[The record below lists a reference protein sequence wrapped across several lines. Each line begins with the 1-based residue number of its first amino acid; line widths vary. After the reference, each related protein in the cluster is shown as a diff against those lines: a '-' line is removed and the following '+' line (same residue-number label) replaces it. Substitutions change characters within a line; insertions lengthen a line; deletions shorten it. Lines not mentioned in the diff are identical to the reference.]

1 MLQLFFYFFIAW
13 VLRET
18 YGHYD
23 SSFVLL
29 LTTGYSL
36 TLLGMT
42 LPKQIF
48 ACLNKT
54 LFSKILFSV
63 AVLYFCAAL
72 WMSPG
77 IVYSTSPTLLSR
89 LTELLAVLF
98 GVAAVLVAAASV
110 KRFGDLLYTLRIT
123 FWLAAALL
131 LATRVLTLLISPNPY
146 IDGFTL
152 TTRASDYL
160 LSGLNPYTQTY
171 ADLYNGGYDYT
182 PGLNYW
188 PAYYLWSAPFR
199 WLGDIRLGNIF
210 ADAVTLILLLKLM
223 AEFGVD
229 ESLSYLVALSWLSFP
244 VSLFVLEQAWIE
256 PVIIMLMT
264 GLIWCGW
271 TKRWVVAGILLG
283 ALSGMKQHM
292 LLLSV
297 LTLFY
302 FYRHCARREFY
313 KVLGWTGVTFTMIV
327 APFLLASPQAFIR
340 QTIVTYLQREIRVD
354 SLSLTAYLA
363 NEHNLF
369 IANWPLITV
378 YLVAFLISAVVM
390 FKANPATWH
399 HWSIALFISYGVLFL
414 IGKQAFCNYYYL
426 LAFIALLAQVA
437 SGMTQAG
444 RTIPVQSGFAEYG
457 PRRE

>member
-23 SSFVLL
+23 GSFVLL
-29 LTTGYSL
+29 LTAGYSL
-36 TLLGMT
+36 TLLGMA

-54 LFSKILFSV
+54 LLWKSLFSA
-63 AVLYFCAAL
+63 AVLYFCAAI
-72 WMSPG
+72 WIKPG
-77 IVYSTSPTLLSR
+77 IVYPASAELLS
-89 LTELLAVLF
+89 LLKQLLGVSF
-98 GVAAVLVAAASV
+98 GVAAVYVLLAMFSGQALRPWMRIVFWAAAILMIAV
-110 KRFGDLLYTLRIT
+110 
-123 FWLAAALL
+123 
-131 LATRVLTLLISPNPY
+131 RVRTLLVSPNPY
-146 IDGFTL
+146 IDVFGL

-160 LSGLNPYTQTY
+160 LSGLNPYTQPY
-171 ADLYNGGYDYT
+171 ADLYGGGYGYA

-188 PAYYLWSAPFR
+188 PAYYFWSAPFR
-199 WLGDIRLGNIF
+199 LLGDIRLGNIV
-210 ADAVTLILLLKLM
+210 ADAVTSILLLKLM
-223 AEFGVD
+223 AKFRLD
-229 ESLSYLVALSWLSFP
+229 ESLRRLVVLSWLSFP

-256 PVIIMLMT
+256 PVMVMLT
-264 GLIWCGW
+264 AGLIWCGW

-297 LTLFY
+297 LTLLH

-313 KVLGWTGVTFTMIV
+313 KVLGWSGVTFAVIV
-327 APFLLASPQAFIR
+327 APFLLASPQAFIQ

-354 SLSLTAYLA
+354 SLSLIAYLA

-378 YLVAFLISAVVM
+378 YLVAFFISALVI

-399 HWSIALFISYGVLFL
+399 HWSIALFISYGVLSLF
-414 IGKQAFCNYYYL
+414 GKQAFCNYYYL
-426 LAFIALLAQVA
+426 LAFMALVALLAMA
-437 SGMTQAG
+437 EK
-444 RTIPVQSGFAEYG
+444 TISSPALL
-457 PRRE
+457 P